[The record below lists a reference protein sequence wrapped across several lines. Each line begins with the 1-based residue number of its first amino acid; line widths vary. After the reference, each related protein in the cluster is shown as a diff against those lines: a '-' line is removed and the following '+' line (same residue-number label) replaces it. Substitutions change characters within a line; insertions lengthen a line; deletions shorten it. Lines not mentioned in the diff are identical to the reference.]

1 MSDTVIAALK
11 LTKRLPAYDADLA
24 GADAG
29 ALFLAENGLRM
40 KLAIGDFD
48 SVRKEDLERIR
59 ACADEMIVLNP
70 IKDDSDSEAIITC
83 LLERGYRRIILTGGT
98 GGRIDHEYVNL
109 KLTEKYPGT
118 VYLEDEKNRIWT
130 AAEGRHPIRK
140 DHFAYIS
147 FFTSSEACISL
158 EGFRY
163 PLDRRVI
170 TADDL
175 YTLSNEICGEE
186 GVLHVHSGSVLVMQC
201 RDS

>member
-1 MSDTVIAALK
+1 LSDTVIAALK
-11 LTKRLPAYDADLA
+11 LTQHIPAYDADLA

-29 ALFLAENGLRM
+29 ALFLARNGLRM

-48 SVRKEDLERIR
+48 SVRKEDLGLIS
-59 ACADEMIVLNP
+59 AYADEMIVLNP
-70 IKDDSDSEAIITC
+70 VKDDSDSEAVISC
-83 LLERGYRRIILTGGT
+83 LLDRGYRRIILTGGT

-109 KLTEKYPGT
+109 KLTGKYPGT
-118 VYLEDEKNRIWT
+118 VFLEDEKNRIWT
-130 AAEGRHPIRK
+130 AAEGSHPIRK
-140 DHFAYIS
+140 GRFTYIS

-163 PLDRRVI
+163 PLDHRVI

-175 YTLSNEICGEE
+175 YTLSNEITEGE
-186 GVLHVHSGSVLVMQC
+186 GILHVHSGSVLVMQC